1 MSAAAAAATSTTT
14 STTSAATT
22 TSTASAGVAT
32 SLGGDPTHVAEQLAR
47 VGYLAD
53 DQIAAAVHLA
63 IGLRRPL
70 LLEGP
75 PGVGKTSL
83 ARAVAAASGRRLV
96 RLQCHEGIDAQQ
108 ALYEWDYGRQ
118 LLATQLL
125 ASREGPEQQADS
137 EARPSDPEHDATAAL
152 FSEEFLLERPLL
164 TALRSS
170 VPVVLL
176 VDELDRADDA
186 FDALLLE
193 TLDERQV
200 TIPELGTIVATSDPW
215 VFITSNETRELADA
229 VRRRCLRI
237 GLSYP
242 DPLREAQIIEAAVP
256 GITDELRAAV
266 VDALGRL
273 RRIGLEQPPGVSE
286 GLDWAQALLLLTAGQ
301 LDADTIDRTLLTIIK
316 RSRDVEPARSELGA
330 EGVGRRR

>member
-1 MSAAAAAATSTTT
+1 MTAAASTEDVAASLGSNPRLVAAA
-14 STTSAATT
+14 
-22 TSTASAGVAT
+22 
-32 SLGGDPTHVAEQLAR
+32 LAE

-53 DQIAAAVHLA
+53 DQVAAAVHLA

-83 ARAVAAASGRRLV
+83 AQAVAAASGRRLV
-96 RLQCHEGIDAQQ
+96 RLQCHEGLDAQQ

-125 ASREGPEQQADS
+125 ASRASTTGGT
-137 EARPSDPEHDATAAL
+137 SDDVSTAVL

-164 TALRSS
+164 TALRSTS
-170 VPVVLL
+170 PVVLL

-186 FDALLLE
+186 LDALLLE

-200 TIPELGTIVATSDPW
+200 TIPELGTVVATSDPW

-229 VRRRCLRI
+229 VRRRCLRM
-237 GLSYP
+237 GLTYP
-242 DPLREAQIIEAAVP
+242 DPAREARIIEAGVP
-256 GITDELRAAV
+256 GITDDLRHAV

-273 RRIGLEQPPGVSE
+273 RAIGLEQPPGVSE
-286 GLDWAQALLLLTAGQ
+286 GLDWAQALLLLNAEH
-301 LDADTIDRTLLTIIK
+301 LDADTIDQTLLTIVK
-316 RSRDVEPARSELGA
+316 RGRDIDPALAELG
-330 EGVGRRR
+330 RPTTR

>member
-1 MSAAAAAATSTTT
+1 MTAAASTEDVAASLGSNPRLVAAA
-14 STTSAATT
+14 
-22 TSTASAGVAT
+22 
-32 SLGGDPTHVAEQLAR
+32 LAE

-83 ARAVAAASGRRLV
+83 AQAVAAASGRRLV
-96 RLQCHEGIDAQQ
+96 RLQCHEGLDAQQ

-125 ASREGPEQQADS
+125 ASRASTTGGT
-137 EARPSDPEHDATAAL
+137 SDDVSTAVL

-164 TALRSS
+164 TALRSTS
-170 VPVVLL
+170 PVVLL

-186 FDALLLE
+186 LDALLLE

-200 TIPELGTIVATSDPW
+200 TIPELGTVVATSDPW

-229 VRRRCLRI
+229 VRRRCLRM
-237 GLSYP
+237 GLTYP
-242 DPLREAQIIEAAVP
+242 DPAREARIIEAGVP
-256 GITDELRAAV
+256 GITDDLRHAV

-273 RRIGLEQPPGVSE
+273 RAIGLEQPPGVSE
-286 GLDWAQALLLLTAGQ
+286 GLDWAQALLLLNAEH
-301 LDADTIDRTLLTIIK
+301 LDADTIDQTLLTIVK
-316 RSRDVEPARSELGA
+316 RGRDIDPALAELG
-330 EGVGRRR
+330 RPTTR

>member
-1 MSAAAAAATSTTT
+1 
-14 STTSAATT
+14 
-22 TSTASAGVAT
+22 
-32 SLGGDPTHVAEQLAR
+32 
-47 VGYLAD
+47 
-53 DQIAAAVHLA
+53 
-63 IGLRRPL
+63 
-70 LLEGP
+70 
-75 PGVGKTSL
+75 
-83 ARAVAAASGRRLV
+83 
-96 RLQCHEGIDAQQ
+96 
-108 ALYEWDYGRQ
+108 
-118 LLATQLL
+118 
-125 ASREGPEQQADS
+125 
-137 EARPSDPEHDATAAL
+137 
-152 FSEEFLLERPLL
+152 LL